1 MESLL
6 TITIPTFN
14 RCDCL
19 DLLLE
24 SIAKQLAPV
33 AKDVSVI
40 VMDNHS
46 SDQTPACCEKW
57 GRQIERLVYI
67 RNSENIGM
75 SRNIIKCFEITQSM
89 YSWSIG
95 DDDILRLGIIQH
107 IVDLL
112 KQQQP
117 DLVHMN
123 VEPFLGSPSPDSVTF
138 IGPVTPRSMDN
149 VSFTRIVHIYTTF
162 ISGMIINKRAFH
174 ERSPLAS
181 LHEHENTVI
190 PQLAWILDIL
200 KHGQRFVYVPQRL
213 ILGRREGSGG
223 YNLYKTF
230 SLDLVNILD
239 RQLPEKLGRLFKRR
253 MILKYLPSLIIKTR
267 KKKIGAFTVTR
278 DEEFLLKRA
287 YSGYASYWL
296 LIVPLLRLPLPLASF
311 VFYASRLISKFVSVY
326 DRIWA
331 YRLFHLGQ

>member
-14 RCDCL
+14 RRDCL

-33 AKDVSVI
+33 KKDVSVI

-46 SDQTPACCEKW
+46 SDQTPACCKKW
-57 GRQIERLVYI
+57 ARQIERLVYI

-75 SRNIIKCFEITQSM
+75 SRNIIKCFEITQSA
-89 YSWSIG
+89 YSWIIG
-95 DDDILRLGIIQH
+95 DDDILRLGVLQH
-107 IVDLL
+107 IVDML

-117 DLVHMN
+117 DLMHMN
-123 VEPFLGSPSPDSVTF
+123 VEPFLGSPSPDSIAF
-138 IGPVTPRSMDN
+138 SGPVTPRRMDN

-162 ISGMIINKRAFH
+162 ISGMIINKCAFH
-174 ERSPLAS
+174 ERALLAS
-181 LHEHENTVI
+181 LHQHENTVI
-190 PQLAWILDIL
+190 PQMAWILDIL

-213 ILGRREGSGG
+213 VLARRQGSGG

-239 RQLPEKLGRLFKRR
+239 QQLPEKMGRIFKRR
-253 MILKYLPSLIIKTR
+253 TILKFLPTLIFMTR
-267 KKKIGAFTVTR
+267 KNKIGGFAVTR
-278 DEEFLLKRA
+278 DEELLFKRA
-287 YSGYASYWL
+287 YSGFASYWL
-296 LIVPLLRLPLPLASF
+296 LMVPLLRLPLPLASLMY
-311 VFYASRLISKFVSVY
+311 YASRLISKFVSVY
-326 DRIWA
+326 DRVWA
-331 YRLFHLGQ
+331 YRLFRLCQ